1 MKSFS
6 QFSEDAQASSVAA
19 HQARTAGM
27 RQATSGTVGGRKASF
42 RKRPSTGISKALF
55 GQKKKPVKP
64 VPKKPT
70 PLTGSSSKATKGT
83 SSLGRP
89 PSN

>member
-6 QFSEDAQASSVAA
+6 QFSEDAQASAVAA
-19 HQARTAGM
+19 HQSRTAGM
-27 RQATSGTVGGRKASF
+27 RQATSGTVGGRKAPF

-64 VPKKPT
+64 VTKKPT

-89 PSN
+89 TSN